1 MKNKFISN
9 EINIKIIYT
18 KILNFSVI
26 NKYYTLLPLSFFFC
40 CFQFFLTFIF
50 NMENQNSIGCF

>member
-18 KILNFSVI
+18 KILNFSAI
-26 NKYYTLLPLSFFFC
+26 NIIL
-40 CFQFFLTFIF
+40 FFLFPSSFAVF
-50 NMENQNSIGCF
+50 NSF